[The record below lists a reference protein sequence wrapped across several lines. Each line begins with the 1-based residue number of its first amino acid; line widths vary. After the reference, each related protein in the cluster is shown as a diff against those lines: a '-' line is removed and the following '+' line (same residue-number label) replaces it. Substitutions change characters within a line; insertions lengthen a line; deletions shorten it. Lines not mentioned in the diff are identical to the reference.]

1 MWLISES
8 WTLSF
13 NSFQLSNVFDPSN
26 IHVVGFQQSW
36 ICPYHSLSKNL
47 HVNIWFLPYKFNT
60 SLYNNCHS
68 SRQPL
73 FIVNPHF
80 LPTRNIPL
88 EQKSQSQ
95 STAQQPEPGPL
106 WGPPE
111 LGPGDED
118 VSIYETILQL
128 IISSNS
134 SFKMRKILIWNYKH
148 QHHGK
153 PLRMRHPYWN
163 LPRER
168 GVKNVKCSE
177 GCLDC
182 EHAVLLRRKG
192 RTADN
197 ISNYIIILVL

>member
-1 MWLISES
+1 MLRAQYIISIVVNV
-8 WTLSF
+8 TDIRVLNF
-13 NSFQLSNVFDPSN
+13 IIQFVSNVFNPSN

-95 STAQQPEPGPL
+95 STSQQPEPGPL

-118 VSIYETILQL
+118 GAFSSLPSSSYESPGNEVEPELIVPSNQILHSDQKTL
-128 IISSNS
+128 
-134 SFKMRKILIWNYKH
+134 
-148 QHHGK
+148 
-153 PLRMRHPYWN
+153 
-163 LPRER
+163 
-168 GVKNVKCSE
+168 
-177 GCLDC
+177 
-182 EHAVLLRRKG
+182 
-192 RTADN
+192 
-197 ISNYIIILVL
+197 

>member
-1 MWLISES
+1 MLRTQYIISIVVNV
-8 WTLSF
+8 TDIRVLNF
-13 NSFQLSNVFDPSN
+13 IIQFVSNVFNPSN

-80 LPTRNIPL
+80 IPTRNILL

-95 STAQQPEPGPL
+95 WTAQQPEPGPL

-111 LGPGDED
+111 LGPLCGPK
-118 VSIYETILQL
+118 L
-128 IISSNS
+128 N
-134 SFKMRKILIWNYKH
+134 
-148 QHHGK
+148 
-153 PLRMRHPYWN
+153 
-163 LPRER
+163 
-168 GVKNVKCSE
+168 
-177 GCLDC
+177 
-182 EHAVLLRRKG
+182 
-192 RTADN
+192 
-197 ISNYIIILVL
+197 

>member
-1 MWLISES
+1 MWLSLTDIRV
-8 WTLSF
+8 LNF
-13 NSFQLSNVFDPSN
+13 IIQFVSNVFNPSN
-26 IHVVGFQQSW
+26 IRVVGFQQSW

-47 HVNIWFLPYKFNT
+47 QVNIWFLPYKFNT

-88 EQKSQSQ
+88 EKKSQSQ

-118 VSIYETILQL
+118 GWTLWHHNWDPGHCAE
-128 IISSNS
+128 
-134 SFKMRKILIWNYKH
+134 FKMAS
-148 QHHGK
+148 GK
-153 PLRMRHPYWN
+153 
-163 LPRER
+163 
-168 GVKNVKCSE
+168 CAF
-177 GCLDC
+177 LDLAASP
-182 EHAVLLRRKG
+182 EHVPSRF
-192 RTADN
+192 
-197 ISNYIIILVL
+197 